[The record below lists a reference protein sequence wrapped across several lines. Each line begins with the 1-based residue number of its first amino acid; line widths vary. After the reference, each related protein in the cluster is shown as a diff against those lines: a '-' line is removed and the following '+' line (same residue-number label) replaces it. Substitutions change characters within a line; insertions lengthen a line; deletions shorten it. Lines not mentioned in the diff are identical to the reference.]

1 MSTVQDV
8 TLQLPARSSKPR
20 DNGLT
25 IVIDNGTPTQYFRD
39 VMQSM
44 GGLIDFVK
52 FGWGTSVVTPDL
64 TQKIACLREHQVE
77 FFFGGTLFEKF
88 YAQGRM
94 DDFARYCDRFKCGYM
109 EISNGTIALANKEK
123 AACIRALS
131 PHFQIFSEVGYK
143 DSEKSINL
151 RPAKWIEFIREDLS
165 AGAYKV
171 ITEARETGTAGIVR
185 PDGELRFGLMEEIF
199 DAVGM
204 DRMVYEAPNKVMQT
218 YFVSKL
224 GPEVNLANISIHD
237 VIGLET
243 LRLGLR
249 SDTLMLFEE
258 GLR

>member
-1 MSTVQDV
+1 MTELNAG
-8 TLQLPARSSKPR
+8 LQLPVRSAKPR
-20 DNGLT
+20 SNGLT
-25 IVIDNGTPTQYFRD
+25 VVIDNGTPTRYFCD
-39 VMQSM
+39 VIESM
-44 GGLIDFVK
+44 GALIDFVK

-64 TQKIACLREHQVE
+64 QSKIACLREHSVE

-88 YAQGRM
+88 YVQGRVNE
-94 DDFARYCDRFKCGYM
+94 FARFCERHGCGYM
-109 EISNGTIALANKEK
+109 EISNGTIALNNHDK
-123 AACIRALS
+123 AACIRDFA
-131 PHFQIFSEVGYK
+131 PHFRIFSEVGYK

-151 RPAKWIEFIREDLS
+151 RPAKWIEYIREDID

-199 DAVGM
+199 DAV
-204 DRMVYEAPNKVMQT
+204 DQTHMVYEAPNKTMQT

-224 GPEVNLANISIHD
+224 GSEVNLANISIHD
-237 VIGLET
+237 VIGVET

-258 GLR
+258 GAR

>member
-1 MSTVQDV
+1 MTGMTEVG
-8 TLQLPARSSKPR
+8 LQLPVRSQKPR
-20 DNGLT
+20 ANGLT
-25 IVIDNGTPTQYFRD
+25 IVIDNGTPTRYFCD
-39 VMQSM
+39 VIESM

-64 TQKIACLREHQVE
+64 AEKIACLRASGVE

-88 YAQGRM
+88 YAQGRLT
-94 DDFARYCDRFKCGYM
+94 DYARYCERHGCAYM
-109 EISNGTIALANKEK
+109 EISNGTIALSNREK
-123 AACIRALS
+123 AACIRDLS
-131 PHFQIFSEVGYK
+131 PHFRIFSEVGYK

-151 RPAKWIEFIREDLS
+151 RPAKWIEYILEDLA

-171 ITEARETGTAGIVR
+171 ITEARETGTAGVVR
-185 PDGELRFGLMEEIF
+185 LDGEVRFGLMEEIF
-199 DAVGM
+199 DAV
-204 DRMVYEAPNKVMQT
+204 DAAQMVYEAPNKTMQT

-224 GPEVNLANISIHD
+224 GADVNLANIAMND

-258 GLR
+258 VAK